1 VLVQSRGREREVS
14 LLHKSVTVIS
24 VSLIAQVLPDLV
36 GESLKSRNQRVVEI
50 DWLSNLRLIKIDL
63 SLVWTGLDD
72 GLVVTS
78 MTEHQQ
84 NIAMYKQF
92 ELNDKLNDD
101 RIQNRM
107 YAVRG
112 MEGEQFNAQ
121 VTE

>member
-1 VLVQSRGREREVS
+1 MLVQSRGREREVS